1 MDLSHK
7 NGNILNY
14 IDIPDYIDIFDYTTE
29 ELRSVSCYTH
39 TVIILFAEDVA
50 NAKEGSC

>member
-1 MDLSHK
+1 MID
-7 NGNILNY
+7 Y
-14 IDIPDYIDIFDYTTE
+14 IDILDYIDIFDYATE

-39 TVIILFAEDVA
+39 IVIILFAEDVA